1 MALMISLAGVF
12 LTEVTLN
19 LLTSLKEVILSLQME
34 GTLRFL
40 RVLSHRYQRWQ
51 KSEFNMNLGA
61 GDFTNRG
68 DIGFADLSIANTFG
82 GGTARLSI
90 YLCLKLLTIS
100 RVAGVEYWQ
109 REE

>member
-61 GDFTNRG
+61 GD
-68 DIGFADLSIANTFG
+68 
-82 GGTARLSI
+82 
-90 YLCLKLLTIS
+90 
-100 RVAGVEYWQ
+100 
-109 REE
+109 